1 MYVCICICMY
11 VVVIERQ
18 VCLKKDIEFLKSLQH
33 RLSVHYTQRC
43 KSPKCAMECKSC
55 RPGSKPKRPALL
67 PIPVCTYYVF
77 LTLSN
82 IYIYI
87 SHIYFG
93 IIINKCDFSPGTNSK
108 SKRTHMRGGTSA
120 TKRQRTTQTPN
131 QSHPSRLN
139 IPCHTCAY
147 IA

>member
-1 MYVCICICMY
+1 MASLFR
-11 VVVIERQ
+11 ERYQ
-18 VCLKKDIEFLKSLQH
+18 ILKIIKISTERALHTAVQEPQMRDGVQKLSTRIQAQKASTVANTGIHLLRVFNPLQ
-33 RLSVHYTQRC
+33 
-43 KSPKCAMECKSC
+43 
-55 RPGSKPKRPALL
+55 
-67 PIPVCTYYVF
+67 
-77 LTLSN
+77 
-82 IYIYI
+82 YIYI
-87 SHIYFG
+87 HITYLHIYFG

-120 TKRQRTTQTPN
+120 TKRQRTTQTLN